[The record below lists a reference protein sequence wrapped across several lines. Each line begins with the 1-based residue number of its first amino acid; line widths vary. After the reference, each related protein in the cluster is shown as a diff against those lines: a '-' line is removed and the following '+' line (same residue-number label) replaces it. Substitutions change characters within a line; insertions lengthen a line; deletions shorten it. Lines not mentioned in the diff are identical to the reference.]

1 MARKSV
7 AKRMKDGVRSLTRAV
22 TKTTKKATRA
32 VTPRQKTQRKKSK
45 R

>member
-7 AKRMKDGVRSLTRAV
+7 AKRMKDGVRSLTRV
-22 TKTTKKATRA
+22 VKKTAKKATRA
-32 VTPRQKTQRKKSK
+32 VIPARRTQRKKSK